1 MKELEE
7 YAKINNIP
15 IMQKDGI
22 LYLINYIKENN
33 IKNILE
39 IGSAIGYSSI
49 MMASIN
55 SDIRITTIERD
66 KDRYDLAVSN
76 IKKYNLDKQINIIY
90 GDAVDTD
97 IAGMYDL
104 IFIDAAKGKNIFFF
118 EKYKNN
124 LEQFYYDKN
133 KQELRIHDLMRYG
146 IEAVLLNDYKQIPD
160 ILTDI
165 QRETKCNTI
174 FISGAAHE
182 YGSAWKN
189 SAPQFIRSLVRELYR
204 KHYKIITGHARGIGS
219 YVISAVVEE
228 CQNNVSKLEKH
239 LMIKA
244 FPYEDKN
251 RTDYKKLVTSYREGI
266 FKHAGIVIFMFGNKI
281 SENGVI
287 LTDGVYQE
295 FEIAKKSNAYIIPI
309 GSTAM

>member
-124 LEQFYYDKN
+124 LVKGGTIITDNLSFHGLVEDSDLVKTKN
-133 KQELRIHDLMRYG
+133 QRG
-146 IEAVLLNDYKQIPD
+146 IVNKIKD
-160 ILTDI
+160 
-165 QRETKCNTI
+165 
-174 FISGAAHE
+174 FISFLDNNEEFATE
-182 YGSAWKN
+182 YIPVGDKIAISKR
-189 SAPQFIRSLVRELYR
+189 RSD
-204 KHYKIITGHARGIGS
+204 
-219 YVISAVVEE
+219 
-228 CQNNVSKLEKH
+228 
-239 LMIKA
+239 
-244 FPYEDKN
+244 YE
-251 RTDYKKLVTSYREGI
+251 
-266 FKHAGIVIFMFGNKI
+266 
-281 SENGVI
+281 
-287 LTDGVYQE
+287 
-295 FEIAKKSNAYIIPI
+295 
-309 GSTAM
+309 

>member
-33 IKNILE
+33 MKNILE

-66 KDRYDLAVSN
+66 KDRYDLAVFN

-97 IAGMYDL
+97 ITGMYDL
-104 IFIDAAKGKNIFFF
+104 IFIDAAKGKNVFFF

-124 LEQFYYDKN
+124 LVKRGTIITDNLSFHGLVEDSDLVKTKN
-133 KQELRIHDLMRYG
+133 QRG
-146 IEAVLLNDYKQIPD
+146 IVNKIKD
-160 ILTDI
+160 
-165 QRETKCNTI
+165 
-174 FISGAAHE
+174 FISFLDNNEEFATE
-182 YGSAWKN
+182 YISVGDKIAISKR
-189 SAPQFIRSLVRELYR
+189 RSD
-204 KHYKIITGHARGIGS
+204 
-219 YVISAVVEE
+219 
-228 CQNNVSKLEKH
+228 
-239 LMIKA
+239 
-244 FPYEDKN
+244 YE
-251 RTDYKKLVTSYREGI
+251 
-266 FKHAGIVIFMFGNKI
+266 
-281 SENGVI
+281 
-287 LTDGVYQE
+287 
-295 FEIAKKSNAYIIPI
+295 
-309 GSTAM
+309 

>member
-66 KDRYDLAVSN
+66 KDRYDLAVFN

-97 IAGMYDL
+97 ITGMYDL

-124 LEQFYYDKN
+124 LVKGGTIITDNLSFHGLVEDSDLVKTKN
-133 KQELRIHDLMRYG
+133 QRG
-146 IEAVLLNDYKQIPD
+146 IVNKI
-160 ILTDI
+160 
-165 QRETKCNTI
+165 KN
-174 FISGAAHE
+174 FISFLDNNEEFATE
-182 YGSAWKN
+182 YIPVGDKIAISK
-189 SAPQFIRSLVRELYR
+189 SRSD
-204 KHYKIITGHARGIGS
+204 
-219 YVISAVVEE
+219 
-228 CQNNVSKLEKH
+228 
-239 LMIKA
+239 
-244 FPYEDKN
+244 YE
-251 RTDYKKLVTSYREGI
+251 
-266 FKHAGIVIFMFGNKI
+266 
-281 SENGVI
+281 
-287 LTDGVYQE
+287 
-295 FEIAKKSNAYIIPI
+295 
-309 GSTAM
+309 

>member
-66 KDRYDLAVSN
+66 KDRYDLAVFN

-97 IAGMYDL
+97 ITGMYDL
-104 IFIDAAKGKNIFFF
+104 IFIDAAKGKNVFFF

-124 LEQFYYDKN
+124 LVKRGTIITDNLSFHGLVEDSDLVKTKN
-133 KQELRIHDLMRYG
+133 QRG
-146 IEAVLLNDYKQIPD
+146 IVNKIKD
-160 ILTDI
+160 
-165 QRETKCNTI
+165 
-174 FISGAAHE
+174 FISFLDNNEEFATE
-182 YGSAWKN
+182 YIPVGDKIAISK
-189 SAPQFIRSLVRELYR
+189 R
-204 KHYKIITGHARGIGS
+204 KS
-219 YVISAVVEE
+219 D
-228 CQNNVSKLEKH
+228 
-239 LMIKA
+239 
-244 FPYEDKN
+244 YE
-251 RTDYKKLVTSYREGI
+251 
-266 FKHAGIVIFMFGNKI
+266 
-281 SENGVI
+281 
-287 LTDGVYQE
+287 
-295 FEIAKKSNAYIIPI
+295 
-309 GSTAM
+309 

>member
-66 KDRYDLAVSN
+66 KDRYDLAVFN

-97 IAGMYDL
+97 ITGMYDL
-104 IFIDAAKGKNIFFF
+104 IFIDAAKGKNVFFF

-124 LEQFYYDKN
+124 LVKRGTIITDNLSFHGLVEDSDLVKTKN
-133 KQELRIHDLMRYG
+133 QRG
-146 IEAVLLNDYKQIPD
+146 IVNKIKD
-160 ILTDI
+160 
-165 QRETKCNTI
+165 
-174 FISGAAHE
+174 FISFLDNNEEFATE
-182 YGSAWKN
+182 YIPVGDKIAISKR
-189 SAPQFIRSLVRELYR
+189 RS
-204 KHYKIITGHARGIGS
+204 
-219 YVISAVVEE
+219 
-228 CQNNVSKLEKH
+228 
-239 LMIKA
+239 
-244 FPYEDKN
+244 D
-251 RTDYKKLVTSYREGI
+251 
-266 FKHAGIVIFMFGNKI
+266 
-281 SENGVI
+281 
-287 LTDGVYQE
+287 
-295 FEIAKKSNAYIIPI
+295 
-309 GSTAM
+309 

>member
-97 IAGMYDL
+97 TTGMYDL
-104 IFIDAAKGKNIFFF
+104 IFIDAAKGKNVFFF

-124 LEQFYYDKN
+124 LVKRGTIITDNLSFHGLVEDSDLVKTKN
-133 KQELRIHDLMRYG
+133 QRG
-146 IEAVLLNDYKQIPD
+146 IVNKIKD
-160 ILTDI
+160 
-165 QRETKCNTI
+165 
-174 FISGAAHE
+174 FISFLDNNEEFATE
-182 YGSAWKN
+182 YIPVGDKIAIS
-189 SAPQFIRSLVRELYR
+189 QRRSD
-204 KHYKIITGHARGIGS
+204 
-219 YVISAVVEE
+219 
-228 CQNNVSKLEKH
+228 
-239 LMIKA
+239 
-244 FPYEDKN
+244 YE
-251 RTDYKKLVTSYREGI
+251 
-266 FKHAGIVIFMFGNKI
+266 
-281 SENGVI
+281 
-287 LTDGVYQE
+287 
-295 FEIAKKSNAYIIPI
+295 
-309 GSTAM
+309 

>member
-66 KDRYDLAVSN
+66 KDRYDLAVFN

-97 IAGMYDL
+97 ITGMYDL

-124 LEQFYYDKN
+124 LVKRGTIITDNLSFHGLVEDSDLVKTKN
-133 KQELRIHDLMRYG
+133 QRG
-146 IEAVLLNDYKQIPD
+146 IVNKIKD
-160 ILTDI
+160 
-165 QRETKCNTI
+165 
-174 FISGAAHE
+174 FISFLDNNEEFATE
-182 YGSAWKN
+182 YIPVGDKIAISKR
-189 SAPQFIRSLVRELYR
+189 RSD
-204 KHYKIITGHARGIGS
+204 
-219 YVISAVVEE
+219 
-228 CQNNVSKLEKH
+228 
-239 LMIKA
+239 
-244 FPYEDKN
+244 YE
-251 RTDYKKLVTSYREGI
+251 
-266 FKHAGIVIFMFGNKI
+266 
-281 SENGVI
+281 
-287 LTDGVYQE
+287 
-295 FEIAKKSNAYIIPI
+295 
-309 GSTAM
+309 

>member
-66 KDRYDLAVSN
+66 RDRYDLAVSN

-97 IAGMYDL
+97 ITGMYDL

-124 LEQFYYDKN
+124 LVKGGTIITDNLSFHGLVEDSDLVKTKN
-133 KQELRIHDLMRYG
+133 QRG
-146 IEAVLLNDYKQIPD
+146 IVNKIKD
-160 ILTDI
+160 
-165 QRETKCNTI
+165 
-174 FISGAAHE
+174 FISFLDNNEEFATE
-182 YGSAWKN
+182 YIPVGDKIAISKR
-189 SAPQFIRSLVRELYR
+189 RSD
-204 KHYKIITGHARGIGS
+204 
-219 YVISAVVEE
+219 
-228 CQNNVSKLEKH
+228 
-239 LMIKA
+239 
-244 FPYEDKN
+244 YE
-251 RTDYKKLVTSYREGI
+251 
-266 FKHAGIVIFMFGNKI
+266 
-281 SENGVI
+281 
-287 LTDGVYQE
+287 
-295 FEIAKKSNAYIIPI
+295 
-309 GSTAM
+309 

>member
-66 KDRYDLAVSN
+66 KDRYDLAVFN
-76 IKKYNLDKQINIIY
+76 IKKYNLDNQINIIY

-97 IAGMYDL
+97 ITGMYDL
-104 IFIDAAKGKNIFFF
+104 IFIDAAKGKNVFFF

-124 LEQFYYDKN
+124 LVKRGTIITDNLSFHGLVEDSDLVKTKN
-133 KQELRIHDLMRYG
+133 QRG
-146 IEAVLLNDYKQIPD
+146 IVNKI
-160 ILTDI
+160 
-165 QRETKCNTI
+165 KN
-174 FISGAAHE
+174 FISFLDNNEEFATE
-182 YGSAWKN
+182 YIPVGDKIAISKR
-189 SAPQFIRSLVRELYR
+189 RSD
-204 KHYKIITGHARGIGS
+204 
-219 YVISAVVEE
+219 
-228 CQNNVSKLEKH
+228 
-239 LMIKA
+239 
-244 FPYEDKN
+244 YE
-251 RTDYKKLVTSYREGI
+251 
-266 FKHAGIVIFMFGNKI
+266 
-281 SENGVI
+281 
-287 LTDGVYQE
+287 
-295 FEIAKKSNAYIIPI
+295 
-309 GSTAM
+309 

>member
-1 MKELEE
+1 MCNMKELEE

-66 KDRYDLAVSN
+66 KDRYDLAVFN

-97 IAGMYDL
+97 ITGMYDL

-124 LEQFYYDKN
+124 LVKGGTIITDNLSFHGLVEDSDLVKTKN
-133 KQELRIHDLMRYG
+133 QRG
-146 IEAVLLNDYKQIPD
+146 IVNKI
-160 ILTDI
+160 
-165 QRETKCNTI
+165 KN
-174 FISGAAHE
+174 FISFLDNNEEFATE
-182 YGSAWKN
+182 YIPVGDKIAISKR
-189 SAPQFIRSLVRELYR
+189 RSD
-204 KHYKIITGHARGIGS
+204 
-219 YVISAVVEE
+219 
-228 CQNNVSKLEKH
+228 
-239 LMIKA
+239 
-244 FPYEDKN
+244 YE
-251 RTDYKKLVTSYREGI
+251 
-266 FKHAGIVIFMFGNKI
+266 
-281 SENGVI
+281 
-287 LTDGVYQE
+287 
-295 FEIAKKSNAYIIPI
+295 
-309 GSTAM
+309 

>member
-15 IMQKDGI
+15 IMQKGGI

-66 KDRYDLAVSN
+66 KDRYDLAVFN

-97 IAGMYDL
+97 ITGMYDL
-104 IFIDAAKGKNIFFF
+104 IFIDAAKGKNVFFF

-124 LEQFYYDKN
+124 LVKRGTIITDNLSFHGLVEDSDLVKTKN
-133 KQELRIHDLMRYG
+133 QRG
-146 IEAVLLNDYKQIPD
+146 IVNKIKD
-160 ILTDI
+160 
-165 QRETKCNTI
+165 
-174 FISGAAHE
+174 FISFLDNNEEFATE
-182 YGSAWKN
+182 YIPVGDKIAISKR
-189 SAPQFIRSLVRELYR
+189 RSD
-204 KHYKIITGHARGIGS
+204 
-219 YVISAVVEE
+219 
-228 CQNNVSKLEKH
+228 
-239 LMIKA
+239 
-244 FPYEDKN
+244 YE
-251 RTDYKKLVTSYREGI
+251 
-266 FKHAGIVIFMFGNKI
+266 
-281 SENGVI
+281 
-287 LTDGVYQE
+287 
-295 FEIAKKSNAYIIPI
+295 
-309 GSTAM
+309 

>member
-15 IMQKDGI
+15 IMQKYGI

-49 MMASIN
+49 MMASID

-66 KDRYDLAVSN
+66 KDRYNLAVSN

-97 IAGMYDL
+97 ITGMYDL

-124 LEQFYYDKN
+124 LVKGGTIITDNLSFHGLVEDSDLVKTKN
-133 KQELRIHDLMRYG
+133 QRG
-146 IEAVLLNDYKQIPD
+146 IVNKIKD
-160 ILTDI
+160 
-165 QRETKCNTI
+165 
-174 FISGAAHE
+174 FISFLDNNDEFDTE
-182 YGSAWKN
+182 YIPVGDKIAISKR
-189 SAPQFIRSLVRELYR
+189 RSD
-204 KHYKIITGHARGIGS
+204 
-219 YVISAVVEE
+219 
-228 CQNNVSKLEKH
+228 
-239 LMIKA
+239 
-244 FPYEDKN
+244 YE
-251 RTDYKKLVTSYREGI
+251 
-266 FKHAGIVIFMFGNKI
+266 
-281 SENGVI
+281 
-287 LTDGVYQE
+287 
-295 FEIAKKSNAYIIPI
+295 
-309 GSTAM
+309 

>member
-66 KDRYDLAVSN
+66 KDRYDLVVFN

-97 IAGMYDL
+97 ITGMYDL
-104 IFIDAAKGKNIFFF
+104 IFIDAAKGKNVFFF

-124 LEQFYYDKN
+124 LVKRGTIITDNLSFHGLVEDSDLVKTKN
-133 KQELRIHDLMRYG
+133 QRG
-146 IEAVLLNDYKQIPD
+146 IVNKIKD
-160 ILTDI
+160 
-165 QRETKCNTI
+165 
-174 FISGAAHE
+174 FISFLDNNEEFATE
-182 YGSAWKN
+182 YIPVGDKIAISKR
-189 SAPQFIRSLVRELYR
+189 RSD
-204 KHYKIITGHARGIGS
+204 
-219 YVISAVVEE
+219 
-228 CQNNVSKLEKH
+228 
-239 LMIKA
+239 
-244 FPYEDKN
+244 YE
-251 RTDYKKLVTSYREGI
+251 
-266 FKHAGIVIFMFGNKI
+266 
-281 SENGVI
+281 
-287 LTDGVYQE
+287 
-295 FEIAKKSNAYIIPI
+295 
-309 GSTAM
+309 

>member
-22 LYLINYIKENN
+22 LYLIYYIKENN

-66 KDRYDLAVSN
+66 KDRYDLAVFN

-97 IAGMYDL
+97 ITGMYDL
-104 IFIDAAKGKNIFFF
+104 IFIDAAKGKNVFFF

-124 LEQFYYDKN
+124 LVKRGTIITDNLSFHGLVEDSDLVKTKN
-133 KQELRIHDLMRYG
+133 QRG
-146 IEAVLLNDYKQIPD
+146 IVNKIKD
-160 ILTDI
+160 
-165 QRETKCNTI
+165 
-174 FISGAAHE
+174 FISFLDNNEEFATE
-182 YGSAWKN
+182 YIPVGDKIAISKR
-189 SAPQFIRSLVRELYR
+189 RSD
-204 KHYKIITGHARGIGS
+204 
-219 YVISAVVEE
+219 
-228 CQNNVSKLEKH
+228 
-239 LMIKA
+239 
-244 FPYEDKN
+244 YE
-251 RTDYKKLVTSYREGI
+251 
-266 FKHAGIVIFMFGNKI
+266 
-281 SENGVI
+281 
-287 LTDGVYQE
+287 
-295 FEIAKKSNAYIIPI
+295 
-309 GSTAM
+309 

>member
-55 SDIRITTIERD
+55 SDIRITTIEKD

-97 IAGMYDL
+97 ITGMYDL

-124 LEQFYYDKN
+124 LVKGGTIITDNLSFHGLVEDSDLVKTKN
-133 KQELRIHDLMRYG
+133 QRG
-146 IEAVLLNDYKQIPD
+146 IVNKIKD
-160 ILTDI
+160 
-165 QRETKCNTI
+165 
-174 FISGAAHE
+174 FISFLDNNEEFATE
-182 YGSAWKN
+182 YIPVGDKIAISKR
-189 SAPQFIRSLVRELYR
+189 RSD
-204 KHYKIITGHARGIGS
+204 
-219 YVISAVVEE
+219 
-228 CQNNVSKLEKH
+228 
-239 LMIKA
+239 
-244 FPYEDKN
+244 YE
-251 RTDYKKLVTSYREGI
+251 
-266 FKHAGIVIFMFGNKI
+266 
-281 SENGVI
+281 
-287 LTDGVYQE
+287 
-295 FEIAKKSNAYIIPI
+295 
-309 GSTAM
+309 

>member
-66 KDRYDLAVSN
+66 KDRYDLAVFN

-97 IAGMYDL
+97 ITGMYDL

-124 LEQFYYDKN
+124 LVKGGTIITDNLSFHGLVEDDSLIKTKN
-133 KQELRIHDLMRYG
+133 QKG
-146 IEAVLLNDYKQIPD
+146 IVNKIKD
-160 ILTDI
+160 
-165 QRETKCNTI
+165 
-174 FISGAAHE
+174 FISFLDNNEEFATE
-182 YGSAWKN
+182 YIPVGDKIAISKR
-189 SAPQFIRSLVRELYR
+189 RSD
-204 KHYKIITGHARGIGS
+204 
-219 YVISAVVEE
+219 
-228 CQNNVSKLEKH
+228 
-239 LMIKA
+239 
-244 FPYEDKN
+244 YE
-251 RTDYKKLVTSYREGI
+251 
-266 FKHAGIVIFMFGNKI
+266 
-281 SENGVI
+281 
-287 LTDGVYQE
+287 
-295 FEIAKKSNAYIIPI
+295 
-309 GSTAM
+309 

>member
-49 MMASIN
+49 MMTSIN

-66 KDRYDLAVSN
+66 KDRYDLAVFN
-76 IKKYNLDKQINIIY
+76 IKKYNLDNQINIIY

-97 IAGMYDL
+97 ITGMYDL

-124 LEQFYYDKN
+124 LVKGGTIITDNLSFHGLVEDSDLVKTKN
-133 KQELRIHDLMRYG
+133 QRG
-146 IEAVLLNDYKQIPD
+146 IVNKIKD
-160 ILTDI
+160 
-165 QRETKCNTI
+165 
-174 FISGAAHE
+174 FISFLDNNEEFATE
-182 YGSAWKN
+182 YIPVGDKIAISKR
-189 SAPQFIRSLVRELYR
+189 RSD
-204 KHYKIITGHARGIGS
+204 
-219 YVISAVVEE
+219 
-228 CQNNVSKLEKH
+228 
-239 LMIKA
+239 
-244 FPYEDKN
+244 YE
-251 RTDYKKLVTSYREGI
+251 
-266 FKHAGIVIFMFGNKI
+266 
-281 SENGVI
+281 
-287 LTDGVYQE
+287 
-295 FEIAKKSNAYIIPI
+295 
-309 GSTAM
+309 

>member
-39 IGSAIGYSSI
+39 IGSAIGYSAI
-49 MMASIN
+49 MMASID
-55 SDIRITTIERD
+55 SDIKITTIERD

-97 IAGMYDL
+97 ITGMYDL

-124 LEQFYYDKN
+124 LVKGGTIITDNLSFHGLVEDSDLVKTKN
-133 KQELRIHDLMRYG
+133 QRG
-146 IEAVLLNDYKQIPD
+146 IVNKIKD
-160 ILTDI
+160 
-165 QRETKCNTI
+165 
-174 FISGAAHE
+174 FISFLDNNDEFDTE
-182 YGSAWKN
+182 YIPVGDKIAISKR
-189 SAPQFIRSLVRELYR
+189 RSD
-204 KHYKIITGHARGIGS
+204 
-219 YVISAVVEE
+219 
-228 CQNNVSKLEKH
+228 
-239 LMIKA
+239 
-244 FPYEDKN
+244 YE
-251 RTDYKKLVTSYREGI
+251 
-266 FKHAGIVIFMFGNKI
+266 
-281 SENGVI
+281 
-287 LTDGVYQE
+287 
-295 FEIAKKSNAYIIPI
+295 
-309 GSTAM
+309 